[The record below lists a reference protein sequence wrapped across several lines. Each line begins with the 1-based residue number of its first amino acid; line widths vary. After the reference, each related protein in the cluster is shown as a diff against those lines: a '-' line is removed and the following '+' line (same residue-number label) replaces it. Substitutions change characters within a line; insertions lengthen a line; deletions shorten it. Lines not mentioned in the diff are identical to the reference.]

1 MDNQIIVGLDIGTT
15 KIACFIGKRGD
26 DGKLVILGHGKS
38 DSDGVDHGIVLN
50 IVTAAQSV
58 KKAVEAAAERAN
70 IDVTEVYV
78 GIAGQHIKSAQHQTE
93 IIIPNEHPYILQE
106 DLDQLIEQ
114 QGRMLLQPGEKIIHI
129 IPQKYSIDNEDL
141 SEAINPVGVRGKR
154 LKGTFHVVTCNEEN
168 CKNIIYCVESAGY
181 KVKNIV
187 LEPIASAYAVLDNTE
202 KEAGVAL
209 VDIGGGTTDIAIF
222 QNNAIVHTAVI
233 VTAGNKITTDIQQ
246 GCGILKRQ
254 AEILK
259 IKYGCCIPA
268 MVNHDDIISIPAT
281 RYQQKREISILTLSK
296 IIEACTELILPMVEH
311 EIEISCKNSNPQM
324 AIVLT
329 GGGSM
334 LKGMKEICEMR
345 LCKHS
350 RIGTPDEYLDPT
362 DQNLIKEISH
372 PMYATGI
379 GLVLYGL
386 EEAETLSKKEEADE
400 EPSTGTQT
408 NENTTDGNNP
418 INIFA
423 GFNEEN
429 PNEETT
435 KIDEQEEPKK
445 RDKKENTKPKKS
457 LSKAITDY
465 FNRLL
470 KDESE
475 SDSRG

>member
-1 MDNQIIVGLDIGTT
+1 MENQIIVGLDIGTT
-15 KIACFIGKRGD
+15 KIACFIGKRGN

-38 DSDGVDHGIVLN
+38 DSDGVDRGIVLN
-50 IVTAAQSV
+50 IVTAAESV
-58 KKAVEAAAERAN
+58 KKAIETASARAN
-70 IDVTEVYV
+70 VDVTEVYV
-78 GIAGQHIKSAQHQTE
+78 GIAGQHIKSSQCQTE

-114 QGRMLLQPGEKIIHI
+114 QSRMLLSPGEKIIHI
-129 IPQKYSIDNEDL
+129 IPQKYSVDNEDL
-141 SEAINPVGVRGKR
+141 NESISPVGVRGKR

-209 VDIGGGTTDIAIF
+209 IDMGGGTTDIAIF
-222 QNNAIVHTAVI
+222 QNNAIVHTSVI
-233 VTAGNKITTDIQQ
+233 ALAGNKITTDIQHS
-246 GCGILKRQ
+246 CSILKRQ

-281 RYQQKREISILTLSK
+281 RYQQKREISILTLSN
-296 IIEACTELILPMVEH
+296 IIEACFEIILPMVEH
-311 EIEISCKNSNPQM
+311 EIEIPMKDKNQSM

-350 RIGTPDEYLDPT
+350 RIGTPDEYLDTT
-362 DQNLIKEISH
+362 DTNLIKEISH
-372 PMYATGI
+372 PMYSTGI
-379 GLVLYGL
+379 GLVLYGI
-386 EEAETLSKKEEADE
+386 EEAEKQRRKEIPE
-400 EPSTGTQT
+400 EETETAEPTDNPTTG
-408 NENTTDGNNP
+408 EGDNP
-418 INIFA
+418 IDIFE
-423 GFNEEN
+423 GFTDEHTEKNEEN
-429 PNEETT
+429 KTEET
-435 KIDEQEEPKK
+435 KAKEKK
-445 RDKKENTKPKKS
+445 KKKS
-457 LSKAITDY
+457 LSDALSEY
-465 FNRLL
+465 FGRLL
-470 KDESE
+470 KD
-475 SDSRG
+475 DKD